1 MIYCKIP
8 SHRHERKQTSDGEPS
23 KKWQSAVHFSS
34 SNTREN
40 MASVGERVLC
50 NLEQTV
56 NAQLRFGGREART
69 REKDRYIYIDTIVCA
84 YPLHSLLLETST
96 RIAGHVVSER
106 RYTLTQ
112 SIVLAKTHSAELV
125 AQNATSLSNTRLAY
139 QTTTVYAIATHNAAE
154 ACLSLP
160 PAPISL

>member
-1 MIYCKIP
+1 M
-8 SHRHERKQTSDGEPS
+8 
-23 KKWQSAVHFSS
+23 
-34 SNTREN
+34 REN
-40 MASVGERVLC
+40 KHQTGSLLKSGNLQYMSALPTRGKTWLQWGERVLC
-50 NLEQTV
+50 NHEQTV
-56 NAQLRFGGREART
+56 NAQLRFGGRETRT

-106 RYTLTQ
+106 RYSLTQ

-125 AQNATSLSNTRLAY
+125 TQNATSLSNTRLAY
-139 QTTTVYAIATHNAAE
+139 QTTTVHAIATHNAAE